1 MVASSL
7 VDGRRAANT
16 LAERIGM
23 LETLTSPI
31 AATKSKLIQASEA
44 KNTRG

>member
-7 VDGRRAANT
+7 VDGRRTANT

-23 LETLTSPI
+23 LESITSPV
-31 AATKSKLIQASEA
+31 ASI
-44 KNTRG
+44 K